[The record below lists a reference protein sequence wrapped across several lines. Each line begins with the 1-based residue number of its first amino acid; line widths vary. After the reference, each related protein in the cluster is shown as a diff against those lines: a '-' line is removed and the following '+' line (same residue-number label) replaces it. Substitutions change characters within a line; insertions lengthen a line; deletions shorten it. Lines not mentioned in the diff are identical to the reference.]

1 MGRADTGKQ
10 NKWVKSALVTDVMPR
25 LQQTKEDQ
33 ADQADQG
40 RLHRGG
46 LAREELKSIGMWG
59 DK

>member
-1 MGRADTGKQ
+1 M
-10 NKWVKSALVTDVMPR
+10 TDVMPR

-46 LAREELKSIGMWG
+46 LVREELKRIGMWG
-59 DK
+59 EK